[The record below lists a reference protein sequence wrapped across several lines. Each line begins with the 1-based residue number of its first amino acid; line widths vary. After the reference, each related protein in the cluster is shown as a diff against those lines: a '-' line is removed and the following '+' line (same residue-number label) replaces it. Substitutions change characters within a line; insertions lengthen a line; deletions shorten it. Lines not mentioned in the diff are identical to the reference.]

1 MSPLANKLATELEER
16 PVQFHDLVDAHR
28 DQPWRDFLKAWGE
41 LREAGILGRAD
52 DGCYY
57 IGDAPPDAN

>member
-1 MSPLANKLATELEER
+1 MSPLATKLAAALEAE
-16 PVQFHDLVDAHR
+16 PTQFHDLVDTYRAEA
-28 DQPWRDFLKAWGE
+28 WRDFLTAWGE

-57 IGDAPPDAN
+57 VGDPPPDAD

>member
-1 MSPLANKLATELEER
+1 MSPLATKLATALEAE
-16 PVQFHDLVDAHR
+16 PTQFHDLVDAYR
-28 DQPWRDFLKAWGE
+28 AEAWRDFLTAWGE

-57 IGDAPPDAN
+57 IGEPPSDTD

>member
-1 MSPLANKLATELEER
+1 MSPLATKLAAALEAE
-16 PVQFHDLVDAHR
+16 PMQFHDLVDTYRAEA
-28 DQPWRDFLKAWGE
+28 WRDFLTAWGE

-57 IGDAPPDAN
+57 IGDAPSDAD